1 MKYILLLS
9 GDYIDLAKE
18 EIISLFD
25 SIDYKLVNNLSIID
39 LKNDTKSINKL
50 SQRLALT
57 KSIYKLL
64 FECKVNELIKIMQNY
79 EWNSIY
85 KDNFCLRI
93 HYLNKNKKNPT
104 KNKNIKKYQEKD
116 LAKYI
121 WHSVANPKVNLSNPK
136 TKIELFF
143 IGNSAYCGLLVK
155 EIHENFEARKSHKR
169 PFPSASSLH
178 PKLARALVNITGVK
192 ENEILLDPF

>member
-1 MKYILLLS
+1 MKYIFLLS

-85 KDNFCLRI
+85 
-93 HYLNKNKKNPT
+93 
-104 KNKNIKKYQEKD
+104 
-116 LAKYI
+116 
-121 WHSVANPKVNLSNPK
+121 
-136 TKIELFF
+136 
-143 IGNSAYCGLLVK
+143 
-155 EIHENFEARKSHKR
+155 
-169 PFPSASSLH
+169 
-178 PKLARALVNITGVK
+178 
-192 ENEILLDPF
+192 